1 MMQGTV
7 AQTILRMK
15 GILRILSMLLALPVL
30 GAAGFMLVIPGLS
43 VLDALYLAVTTITTV
58 GNSRLD
64 TLAPAGRIFV
74 MVYLIVG
81 IGTFTYGA
89 VQFGEHAY
97 RTKLREW
104 LARRKMDTT
113 ISSMRDH
120 FIICGFG
127 RMGRAICQ
135 RLAEQGVQFVVVDRD
150 HDALAECREKGWH
163 WLVGDA
169 TDDDTLLTAGIHHAR
184 ALSSVLGVDA
194 ENVYLTLSAHLM
206 APDLQIVARASDE
219 QSVPKLMKAGATRVV
234 GLHDTGAAKMA
245 QLMINPNL
253 DRLVKV
259 FEDKGL
265 EMDMAEIEVA
275 RTAPYAGQLLGE
287 TDFRNRGITVV
298 AIRRA
303 DGELLLPPPASTRIA
318 VMDLLIFLGRSE
330 AIRQF
335 VRGNEP
341 AKAGDGSAGAKVS
354 AA

>member
-1 MMQGTV
+1 VNQTV
-7 AQTILRMK
+7 FRMK
-15 GILRILSMLLALPVL
+15 GLFRILSMLLALPVL
-30 GAAGFMLVIPGLS
+30 GAAGFMLVIPKIS

-64 TLAPAGRIFV
+64 TLGPAGRIFV

-89 VQFGEHAY
+89 VQFGEQAY
-97 RTKLREW
+97 RAKLHEW

-113 ISSMRDH
+113 ISSMRGH

-150 HDALAECREKGWH
+150 PEALAECRERGWP

-169 TDDDTLLTAGIHHAR
+169 THDETLLTAGIHHAR
-184 ALSSVLGVDA
+184 ALSSVLGLDS

-206 APDLQIVARASDE
+206 APELQIVARASDE
-219 QSVPKLMKAGATRVV
+219 QSVPKLMKAGANRVV

-275 RTAPYAGQLLGE
+275 SSAAYAGQLLGE

-303 DGELLLPPPASTRIA
+303 DGELLLPPDASTRIA
-318 VMDLLIFLGRSE
+318 VMDMLIFLGRSE

-335 VRGNEP
+335 VKGSEQVKAPESQPP
-341 AKAGDGSAGAKVS
+341 APTVN

>member
-1 MMQGTV
+1 M
-7 AQTILRMK
+7 AQAIYRMK

-30 GAAGFMLVIPGLS
+30 GAAGFMLVIPRLS

-64 TLAPAGRIFV
+64 TLGPAGRIFV

-97 RTKLREW
+97 RAKLREW

-113 ISSMRDH
+113 ISSMRAH
-120 FIICGFG
+120 FIVCGFG
-127 RMGRAICQ
+127 RMGRAICL

-150 HDALAECREKGWH
+150 PEALTECQERHWP

-169 TDDDTLLTAGIHHAR
+169 TDDDSLLTAGIRHAR
-184 ALSSVLGVDA
+184 ALASVLGLDA
-194 ENVYLTLSAHLM
+194 ENVYLTLTAHLL

-318 VMDLLIFLGRSE
+318 VMDMLIFLGRSD

-335 VRGNEP
+335 VRGSEQETAQVAP
-341 AKAGDGSAGAKVS
+341 VVKANVA
-354 AA
+354 